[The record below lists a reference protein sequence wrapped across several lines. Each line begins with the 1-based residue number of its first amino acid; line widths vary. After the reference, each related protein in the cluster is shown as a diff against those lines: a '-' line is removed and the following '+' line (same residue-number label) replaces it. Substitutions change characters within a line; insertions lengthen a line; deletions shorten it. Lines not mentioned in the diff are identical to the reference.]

1 MDQCLVS
8 AILVSN
14 FPSNF
19 YQTGDNWTNM
29 WDDIELLTSDDTG
42 SGCLSISSGEE
53 HGTTLY
59 QVDTLVKI
67 SSEKASFSPKLHAC
81 SSSDGFIIVVD
92 QSVTLFDNICRSLQL
107 HLQFDT
113 EVDVVGVC
121 EGGQF
126 LLVGERS
133 GNLHLIHVTSNQTL
147 LTNAFVQQAPDE
159 NQCTY
164 KDLIIEQDGSK
175 EGIYHVFLLTH
186 NGLFCIMDLQ
196 LTQIQ
201 EAIEKKDF
209 RAVKELQGQ
218 IKLNFIA
225 TENYHNNG
233 CLSFVIGDL
242 TSENHVIIGGTGH
255 FVVSKWELDPENKV
269 AAVKN
274 FMDSEM
280 IKGVK
285 KIQLIDNL
293 LFILDTANVLSLWD
307 IYTLIPI
314 WNWPSTCFEDFILTT
329 EADSSSSVTWQGII
343 NLKLIALTTSSN
355 QMRNLM
361 VYSLP
366 TMTLLYSLEVSA
378 VSSLVRT
385 GVSSDTIYLLEGI
398 YENEHNSPEGSV
410 SIVVLRCLTEALPEN
425 RLSRLLHKHKFTEAE
440 NFAISF
446 GLDVEL
452 VYKVKSNDLLER
464 MALCSVGTCEPTVWQ
479 QVVDEAKESLCKI
492 KEDQF
497 VVDYCLKAQW
507 PTFETAQE
515 MLNYAKVRLLKRE
528 DKMTTIFSHSL
539 TEVLKARAKLAT
551 FYGAF
556 GPDKFSGMR
565 WIEFLKNED
574 ILKDIYFQL
583 KEGNLFCAQFLWL
596 RHRADFE
603 SRFDVNKLDTLLNS
617 ISTSIPMRELC
628 LWLQSDV
635 IPFVKRILPDG
646 QRILAKWLE
655 QAARNLELTD
665 KANWPENGLEVAQVF
680 FMSENPDSLGWM
692 SSCQSI
698 VLKDYQ
704 NTEEVC
710 HLKKLVNNLQNL
722 IKLYRKYNCKLA
734 LSEFEKENTTTIVF
748 RMLDKVLAPEL
759 IPSVLEKFVKLYM
772 KEHNLEEE
780 PLLLLYIKDM
790 LERCSCKS
798 ASLFETSWESKAM
811 AIIGCLS
818 DVDLIFDAVLQ
829 IMYGAVVPWS
839 AAVEQLVKKHLEMD
853 HPKVKLL
860 QESYKLMEMKKLLRG
875 YGIRDSHLLNKEIMR
890 VIRYILKQ
898 NGPTSLE
905 DALKVAQAYLLSK
918 DEIYSLRIIDLISRE
933 QDEECLSLLKSL
945 PPTEAEKTAERVI
958 IWARLALQEEPDHS
972 QEDKIQRIF
981 IVRTTVN
988 IIKALRDIQKENP
1001 LKLDECDENL
1011 KVFKTIRS
1019 LQEDFELFLPFEDY
1033 RNRSLIAGLYEEPI
1047 NTQEVSLAWQKSRK
1061 TPEETPPNPKSVSL
1075 RSSLY
1080 RQTLGLLVSEE
1091 DLEAEVVLET
1101 LKSGRIEEALQLCRD
1116 LFQYHCSPNTGRV
1129 LVLTCQKL
1137 CEMLRADVPITVSE
1151 GLNLPLEIHQLA
1163 CQAATICSPDFL
1175 LDALEM
1181 CKYTL
1186 IAMEI
1191 YRHCQMEDCG
1201 TLIKSSF
1208 GADRDPYEEWIYND
1222 FFSEDGIVLELQLVL
1237 PVIYELTSSLIRGS
1251 GGKRYPLDSA
1261 SLPYCSFNKG
1271 ENLLIPIISP
1281 ISSMLQSLQ
1290 ESSQWE
1296 LALKFIIGSFGICLQ
1311 HGMSNCMNISLSE
1324 KLYEERLLINTKSIV
1339 VSLKEKSTSLIR
1351 KNAAALL
1358 HKVFNCRLVD
1368 LHLALGY
1375 CTLLPKKDVFEIIW
1389 KIIDTTW
1396 QNYNKI
1402 LAVSQVGAQ
1411 LAYLYKEPEIRLK
1424 FQELITDAQWGLRLG
1439 KLGISFQPVFREP
1452 SLRKKE
1458 LMSTLVKNTGVDTV
1472 LILEYCSTY
1481 DLDSDV
1487 ALQLFIETLILHHNH
1502 TDHCEEDNAGYSL
1515 KQSHSKVLTKALE
1528 MVPLL
1533 KNTKNLVVSLSGIL
1547 YKLDPYDYEI
1557 IEIVLKIM
1565 QKADEKVTNVNIIQ
1579 GLNLVKHLKSYRRA
1593 SPPGN
1598 LEHEYMMN
1606 HALTLSSAAHTRL
1619 PFHLIFFGK
1628 VQNFWKILSA
1638 ELSEE
1643 SFPTFLLITKLM
1655 KVSLDSLYVSTA
1667 KQVFEKSLK
1676 PKLLKQVQAQGSTL
1690 NNKEIAKTSQTLQ
1703 SYLLSIGNPEWAVA
1717 VAINFAQDV
1726 PEGCYKITTLKFC
1739 LYLAE
1744 KWLKNIPSQKGEN
1757 HEKAEALLKQLRL
1770 QYQRSGTETVLIT
1783 HRLST
1788 PEHLK
1793 LLGKPAQLIAG
1804 LYEHSSIP
1812 LKVQGLAGQDCP
1824 DIHAAAKEIAE
1835 INNLDLEKIWDMLL
1849 EKWLCPTTQTNEI
1862 PSEFFNIQGD
1872 EALQRVLYLLQIRPI
1887 DYSSRMLFL
1896 VATSSVSPR
1905 PVGQQTFA
1913 YRRRALHCLLCL
1925 ADRETIESLFKKPFE
1940 EVKCFLKCITFLA
1953 AFEMLNIPLTYESFH
1968 NSPKEGM
1975 IKGLWKNH
1983 SHEPLAVRL
1992 VTELCLEYKVYDT
2005 QLWSGLLQKLV
2016 GFNMINYL
2024 RNVLSAISNIH
2035 SLWQIPYF
2043 GRAWQRVSQIPLI
2056 SASYPLS
2063 PTQLLACC
2071 ESLVVLLECPVSM
2084 DLDMVAVAK
2093 QYSQLELPGFALAC
2107 LLLMPHSDKRDQQ
2120 LQNFLGWCNLETV
2133 LQQVDEHMN
2142 TGRLAGFACQVK
2154 NFILNH
2160 IISKRQFGTLT
2171 NTKYF
2176 PLLKA
2181 QVISTKKVRELVNYL
2196 VHDDSLDE
2204 ASVLITEYLRQ
2215 CGNPVP
2221 PDIAP
2226 CDIVKMFLS
2235 ESK

>member
-1 MDQCLVS
+1 
-8 AILVSN
+8 
-14 FPSNF
+14 
-19 YQTGDNWTNM
+19 M

-42 SGCLSISSGEE
+42 SGCLSIGSGEE

-81 SSSDGFIIVVD
+81 SSSDGFVIVVD

-113 EVDVVGVC
+113 KVDVVGLC
-121 EGGQF
+121 QGGEF

-164 KDLIIEQDGSK
+164 QDLIIEEGGAKDGK
-175 EGIYHVFLLTH
+175 YHVFLLTY

-209 RAVKELQGQ
+209 IAAKELQGQ
-218 IKLNFIA
+218 TKTSFIT
-225 TENYHNNG
+225 TENYHDRG

-242 TSENHVIIGGTGH
+242 TSENQVIIGGTGD
-255 FVVSKWELDPENKV
+255 FVLSKWELDPENKV
-269 AAVKN
+269 AMVKN
-274 FMDSEM
+274 FIDSDM
-280 IKGVK
+280 IKGAK
-285 KIQLIDNL
+285 KIQLADNL
-293 LFILDTANVLSLWD
+293 LFILDTMNVLSLWD
-307 IYTLIPI
+307 IYTLIPV
-314 WNWPSTCFEDFILTT
+314 WNWPCTHFEDFILTT
-329 EADSSSSVTWQGII
+329 EADSSSSVTWEGVI

-378 VSSLVRT
+378 VSSLVRM
-385 GVSSDTIYLLEGI
+385 GISSDTIYLLEGI
-398 YENEHNSPEGSV
+398 YENDHKSPEGSV
-410 SIVVLRCLTEALPEN
+410 SMIVLRCLTEALPEN

-464 MALCSVGTCEPTVWQ
+464 MALCSVGTHGPTVWQ
-479 QVVDEAKESLCKI
+479 QLVDEAKESLCKI
-492 KEDQF
+492 QDDQF

-507 PTFETAQE
+507 PTFETTQE
-515 MLNYAKVRLLKRE
+515 MLNYAKVRLLKKE
-528 DKMTTIFSHSL
+528 DKIPTTFSNGL

-556 GPDKFSGMR
+556 GPEKFSGNS

-574 ILKDIYFQL
+574 ILKDIYLQL

-603 SRFDVNKLDTLLNS
+603 SRFNVNMLDSLLSS
-617 ISTSIPMRELC
+617 ISTSIPMRALC

-635 IPFVKRILPDG
+635 IPFVKRILPEG
-646 QRILAKWLE
+646 QGILAKWLE

-680 FMSENPDSLGWM
+680 FTSENPDSLGLI
-692 SSCQSI
+692 SSCHCIS
-698 VLKDYQ
+698 LKDCE
-704 NTEEVC
+704 NTEEIC
-710 HLKKLVNNLQNL
+710 HLRELVNNLQEL

-759 IPSVLEKFVKLYM
+759 IPSILEKYVKLYM
-772 KEHNLEEE
+772 KEYNLEEE

-790 LERCSCKS
+790 LERYSCKS

-818 DVDLIFDAVLQ
+818 DTDLIFDAVLQ

-839 AAVEQLVKKHLEMD
+839 TAVEQLVKKHLEMD

-875 YGIRDSHLLNKEIMR
+875 YGIRDTNLLNKEIMR

-898 NGPTSLE
+898 DGPTSLE

-918 DEIYSLRIIDLISRE
+918 DEIYSLRVIDLMSRE
-933 QDEECLSLLKSL
+933 QGEECLYLLKSL
-945 PPTEAEKTAERVI
+945 PPAEAEKTAERVI
-958 IWARLALQEEPDHS
+958 IWARLVLQEEPDDS
-972 QEDKIQRIF
+972 QEGKLERIS
-981 IVRTTVN
+981 IARTTVN

-1001 LKLDECDENL
+1001 LKMDECEENL
-1011 KVFKTIRS
+1011 KLFKTIRS
-1019 LQEDFELFLPFEDY
+1019 LQEDFELFLPFDDY
-1033 RNRSLIAGLYEEPI
+1033 RNHSLVAGLHKEPI
-1047 NTQEVSLAWQKSRK
+1047 NSQEVSQPWQKTRR
-1061 TPEETPPNPKSVSL
+1061 TPEETPSHSKNISL
-1075 RSSLY
+1075 QSSLY
-1080 RQTLGLLVSEE
+1080 RQTLCLLVSEQ
-1091 DLEAEVVLET
+1091 DLEAKVVLKA
-1101 LKSGRIEEALQLCRD
+1101 LNSGRVDEALRLCRD
-1116 LFQYHCSPNTGRV
+1116 LFQCHSNPNTGRV
-1129 LVLTCQKL
+1129 LVLACQKL
-1137 CEMLRADVPITVSE
+1137 CQMLGTDTPMIVPDE
-1151 GLNLPLEIHQLA
+1151 LNLPLEIYQLA
-1163 CQAATICSPDFL
+1163 CQAATVCSPDFL

-1186 IAMEI
+1186 TAMEI
-1191 YRHCQMEDCG
+1191 YRQCQMEDCG
-1201 TLIKSSF
+1201 TLTKTSF
-1208 GADRDPYEEWIYND
+1208 GADRDPYEEWTYND
-1222 FFSEDGIVLELQLVL
+1222 FFSEDGIVLESQLVL
-1237 PVIYELTSSLIRGS
+1237 PVIYELISSLIHES

-1261 SLPYCSFNKG
+1261 SLPYCSFHKG
-1271 ENLLIPIISP
+1271 KNLLLPIINP
-1281 ISSMLQSLQ
+1281 VLALLQNLQ

-1296 LALKFIIGSFGICLQ
+1296 LALKFVVGSFGICLQ

-1324 KLYEERLLINTKSIV
+1324 KLYEEKLLISTKNIIV
-1339 VSLKEKSTSLIR
+1339 GMKEKSTNLVR
-1351 KNAAALL
+1351 ENAAALL

-1368 LHLALGY
+1368 HDLALGY
-1375 CTLLPKKDVFEIIW
+1375 LTLLPKKDVFENIW
-1389 KIIDTTW
+1389 KVINTTW
-1396 QNYNKI
+1396 QNYSKI

-1411 LAYLYKEPEIRLK
+1411 LASLYKETEIRLK

-1439 KLGISFQPVFREP
+1439 KLGISFQPVFREH

-1458 LMSTLVKNTGVDTV
+1458 LMSTLVQNSDVDTT

-1481 DLDSDV
+1481 DLDSDA

-1502 TDHCEEDNAGYSL
+1502 IDPCEEDKAMSSL
-1515 KQSHSKVLTKALE
+1515 KQPHSKVLAKAVE
-1528 MVPLL
+1528 IVPLL
-1533 KNTKNLVVSLSGIL
+1533 KSTRNLVVSLSGIL
-1547 YKLDPYDYEI
+1547 HKLDPYDYEI
-1557 IEIVLKIM
+1557 IEVVLKIM
-1565 QKADEKVTNVNIIQ
+1565 QKADEKVTNLDINQ
-1579 GLNLVKHLKSYRRA
+1579 GLSLMKHLKSYRRA

-1598 LEHEYMMN
+1598 LEHEYIMN
-1606 HALTLSSAAHTRL
+1606 HTMTMSSAAQIRL

-1638 ELSEE
+1638 ELREE
-1643 SFPTFLLITKLM
+1643 SFPTFLLIAKLM
-1655 KVSLDSLYVSTA
+1655 KVSLDSLYVSTV

-1676 PKLLKQVQAQGSTL
+1676 PKLLKQVQAKGSTP
-1690 NNKEIAKTSQTLQ
+1690 NNKEIAKTFQTLQ
-1703 SYLLSIGNPEWAVA
+1703 SYLLSIANPEWAVA
-1717 VAINFAQDV
+1717 VAINLAQDI
-1726 PEGCYKITTLKFC
+1726 PEGCYKITILKFC

-1744 KWLKNIPSQKGEN
+1744 KWLKNISSQDET
-1757 HEKAEALLKQLRL
+1757 HEKAEALLKKLRV

-1783 HRLST
+1783 HGLGS
-1788 PEHLK
+1788 PEHLR
-1793 LLGKPAQLIAG
+1793 LLGKPAQLIAS
-1804 LYEHSSIP
+1804 LYEHGSILP
-1812 LKVQGLAGQDCP
+1812 RIQGPADKDCP

-1835 INNLDLEKIWDMLL
+1835 INNLDLEKIWDVLL
-1849 EKWLCPTTQTNEI
+1849 EKWLCPATQTNEI
-1862 PSEFFNIQGD
+1862 PSEFFNLQGD

-1896 VATSSVSPR
+1896 VATSSVSPFT
-1905 PVGQQTFA
+1905 VGQLTFA

-1925 ADRETIESLFKKPFE
+1925 ADRETIESLFKKPYE

-1983 SHEPLAVRL
+1983 SHEPMAVRL
-1992 VTELCLEYKVYDT
+1992 VTELSLEYKVYDT
-2005 QLWSGLLQKLV
+2005 QLWSGLLQKLL
-2016 GFNMINYL
+2016 GFNMISYL
-2024 RNVLSAISNIH
+2024 RNVLTAISNIR

-2056 SASYPLS
+2056 SASCPLN
-2063 PTQLLACC
+2063 PTQLLACR

-2084 DLDMVAVAK
+2084 DLDMVGVAK
-2093 QYSQLELPGFALAC
+2093 QFSQLELPAFALAC

-2120 LQNFLGWCNLETV
+2120 LQNFLGWCNPEV
-2133 LQQVDEHMN
+2133 ILQQIDEHMN
-2142 TGRLAGFACQVK
+2142 TGQLAGFACQVK
-2154 NFILNH
+2154 GFILNH
-2160 IISKRQFGTLT
+2160 IINKKQFGILA

-2176 PLLKA
+2176 PLLKL
-2181 QVISTKKVRELVNYL
+2181 QVISTQKVKELVDYL
-2196 VHDDSLDE
+2196 VNNDSLDE
-2204 ASVLITEYLRQ
+2204 ASLLIMEYLKQ
-2215 CGNPVP
+2215 CGKAVP
-2221 PDIAP
+2221 LDITP
-2226 CDIVKMFLS
+2226 CDLVKMFLS

>member
-1 MDQCLVS
+1 
-8 AILVSN
+8 
-14 FPSNF
+14 
-19 YQTGDNWTNM
+19 M

-42 SGCLSISSGEE
+42 SGCLSIGSGEE

-92 QSVTLFDNICRSLQL
+92 QSVTLFDNICRCLQL

-113 EVDVVGVC
+113 KVDVVGLC
-121 EGGQF
+121 QGGQF

-133 GNLHLIHVTSNQTL
+133 GNLHLIHVTSKQTL
-147 LTNAFVQQAPDE
+147 LSNAFVQEAPDE

-164 KDLIIEQDGSK
+164 HDLIIEEDGSK
-175 EGIYHVFLLTH
+175 EGTFHVFLLTH
-186 NGLFCIMDLQ
+186 SGLFCIMDLQ
-196 LTQIQ
+196 LKQIQ
-201 EAIEKKDF
+201 EAIEKKAF
-209 RAVKELQGQ
+209 RAAKELQGQ
-218 IKLNFIA
+218 TKTNFIA
-225 TENYHNNG
+225 TENYHNLG
-233 CLSFVIGDL
+233 CSSFVIGDL
-242 TSENHVIIGGTGH
+242 ASENHVIIGGTGH
-255 FVVSKWELDPENKV
+255 FALSKWELDPENKV

-274 FMDSEM
+274 FIDSDM

-285 KIQLIDNL
+285 KVQLTDNL

-307 IYTLIPI
+307 IYTLIPV

-329 EADSSSSVTWQGII
+329 EADSSSSVTWQDAI

-385 GVSSDTIYLLEGI
+385 GISSDTIYLLEGI
-398 YENEHNSPEGSV
+398 YENDHNSPEGLV
-410 SIVVLRCLTEALPEN
+410 SIIVLRCLTEALPEN

-464 MALCSVGTCEPTVWQ
+464 MALCSVNTHEPTVWQ
-479 QVVDEAKESLCKI
+479 HLVDEAKQSLCKI
-492 KEDQF
+492 KDDQF

-507 PTFETAQE
+507 PTFETTQE
-515 MLNYAKVRLLKRE
+515 MLNYAKARLLKKD
-528 DKMTTIFSHSL
+528 DKMTATFSNSL

-556 GPDKFSGMR
+556 GPDKFSGIN
-565 WIEFLKNED
+565 WIEFLKSED
-574 ILKDIYFQL
+574 ILKDIFLQL

-603 SRFDVNKLDTLLNS
+603 SRFDVNTLDNLLNS
-617 ISTSIPMRELC
+617 ISTSIPVRELC
-628 LWLQSDV
+628 WWLQSDV
-635 IPFVKRILPDG
+635 IPFVKRVLPDG

-680 FMSENPDSLGWM
+680 FMSENPDSLGLT
-692 SSCQSI
+692 SSCHYILS
-698 VLKDYQ
+698 DYQ

-710 HLKKLVNNLQNL
+710 HLRELVKNLQEL

-734 LSEFEKENTTTIVF
+734 LSEFEKESTTTIVF

-759 IPSVLEKFVKLYM
+759 IPSVLEKYVKLYM

-790 LERCSCKS
+790 LERYSCKS

-839 AAVEQLVKKHLEMD
+839 TAVEQLVKKHLEMD

-860 QESYKLMEMKKLLRG
+860 QESYNLMEMKKLLRG
-875 YGIRDSHLLNKEIMR
+875 YGIRDANLLNKEIMR

-918 DEIYSLRIIDLISRE
+918 DEVYSLKIIDLMSRE
-933 QDEECLSLLKSL
+933 QGEECLYLLKSL
-945 PPTEAEKTAERVI
+945 PPAEAEKTAERVI
-958 IWARLALQEEPDHS
+958 MWARLALQEEPDNS
-972 QEDKIQRIF
+972 QEDKMQRIS
-981 IVRTTVN
+981 IARTTVN
-988 IIKALRDIQKENP
+988 IIKALCDIQKENP
-1001 LKLDECDENL
+1001 LKMNECEENL
-1011 KVFKTIRS
+1011 KIFKTIRS
-1019 LQEDFELFLPFEDY
+1019 LQEDFQLFLPFEGY
-1033 RNRSLIAGLYEEPI
+1033 RDHSLVAGLHEEPFD
-1047 NTQEVSLAWQKSRK
+1047 TQEDSQPKQKLK
-1061 TPEETPPNPKSVSL
+1061 TPEETPTHPKNASL

-1080 RQTLGLLVSEE
+1080 RQTLCLLVSEQNV
-1091 DLEAEVVLET
+1091 EAEVVLKA
-1101 LKSGRIEEALQLCRD
+1101 LRSGRVEEALQLCRD
-1116 LFQYHCSPNTGRV
+1116 LFQYHRSPNTGRV
-1129 LVLTCQKL
+1129 LLLTCQKL
-1137 CEMLRADVPITVSE
+1137 CQMLGADAPVTLPE
-1151 GLNLPLEIHQLA
+1151 GFNLPLEIHQLA

-1181 CKYTL
+1181 CKYALT
-1186 IAMEI
+1186 AMEI
-1191 YRHCQMEDCG
+1191 YRQCQMEDCG
-1201 TLIKSSF
+1201 TLTKTSF

-1222 FFSEDGIVLELQLVL
+1222 FFSEDGIVLESQLVL
-1237 PVIYELTSSLIRGS
+1237 PVIYELISSLIHAS
-1251 GGKRYPLDSA
+1251 GNKKYPLESA
-1261 SLPYCSFNKG
+1261 SLPYCSFNKE
-1271 ENLLIPIISP
+1271 ENLLLPIINP
-1281 ISSMLQSLQ
+1281 ISALLQSLQ

-1296 LALKFIIGSFGICLQ
+1296 LALKFVVGSFGTCLQ
-1311 HGMSNCMNISLSE
+1311 HGMSNCMDMSLSE

-1339 VSLKEKSTSLIR
+1339 VGMKENSTALIR

-1368 LHLALGY
+1368 LDLALGY

-1389 KIIDTTW
+1389 RVIDGTW

-1411 LAYLYKEPEIRLK
+1411 LAYLYEEAEMRLK
-1424 FQELITDAQWGLRLG
+1424 FQELITDAWWGLRLG
-1439 KLGISFQPVFREP
+1439 KLGISFQPVFREH

-1458 LMSTLVKNTGVDTV
+1458 LMSTLVKNRDVDTA
-1472 LILEYCSTY
+1472 LILAYCSTY
-1481 DLDSDV
+1481 DLDSDA
-1487 ALQLFIETLILHHNH
+1487 ALQLFIETLILQHNH
-1502 TDHCEEDNAGYSL
+1502 INHCGEDSAMYSL
-1515 KQSHSKVLTKALE
+1515 KQAHPEVLAKALE
-1528 MVPLL
+1528 IVPLL
-1533 KNTKNLVVSLSGIL
+1533 KSTRNLVVSLSGIL

-1557 IEIVLKIM
+1557 IEVILKIM
-1565 QKADEKVTNVNIIQ
+1565 QKADEKVTNININQ
-1579 GLNLVKHLKSYRRA
+1579 GLSLVKHLKSYRRA

-1598 LEHEYMMN
+1598 LEHEYVMKHTMS
-1606 HALTLSSAAHTRL
+1606 LSSAAQTRL

-1638 ELSEE
+1638 ELREE
-1643 SFPTFLLITKLM
+1643 SFPTFLLIAKLM

-1690 NNKEIAKTSQTLQ
+1690 NNKEIAKICQTLQ
-1703 SYLLSIGNPEWAVA
+1703 SYLLSIANPEWAVA
-1717 VAINFAQDV
+1717 VAVNFAQDI
-1726 PEGCYKITTLKFC
+1726 PEGFYKITTLKFC

-1744 KWLKNIPSQKGEN
+1744 KWLKNIPSQDET
-1757 HEKAEALLKQLRL
+1757 HDKAEALLKQLSL

-1783 HRLST
+1783 RRLNA
-1788 PEHLK
+1788 PEYLR
-1793 LLGKPAQLIAG
+1793 LLGKPAQLIAS

-1812 LKVQGLAGQDCP
+1812 LRNQGPAGQDHP

-1835 INNLDLEKIWDMLL
+1835 MNNLDLEKIWDALL
-1849 EKWLCPTTQTNEI
+1849 EKWLCPTTQTNEM

-1887 DYSSRMLFL
+1887 DYSTRMLFL

-1905 PVGQQTFA
+1905 PVDQLTFA

-1940 EVKCFLKCITFLA
+1940 EVKCFLQCITFLA

-2005 QLWSGLLQKLV
+2005 QLWSGLLQKLL

-2024 RNVLSAISNIH
+2024 RNVLTAISNIH

-2043 GRAWQRVSQIPLI
+2043 GRAWQRVSQIPLM
-2056 SASYPLS
+2056 SASCPLG
-2063 PTQLLACC
+2063 PAQLLACR

-2084 DLDMVAVAK
+2084 DLDMVGVAK
-2093 QYSQLELPGFALAC
+2093 QYSQLELPAFALAC
-2107 LLLMPHSDKRDQQ
+2107 LLLMPHSEKRDQQ
-2120 LQNFLGWCNLETV
+2120 LQNFLSWCNPETV

-2142 TGRLAGFACQVK
+2142 TGRLAGFACQVSS
-2154 NFILNH
+2154 FILNH
-2160 IISKRQFGTLT
+2160 VINKKQFGMLT

-2176 PLLKA
+2176 PLLKSR
-2181 QVISTKKVRELVNYL
+2181 VIRVQKVKELVNYL
-2196 VHDDSLDE
+2196 IHDDSLDE
-2204 ASVLITEYLRQ
+2204 AAVLITEYLKQ

-2221 PDIAP
+2221 LDTAP

>member
-1 MDQCLVS
+1 
-8 AILVSN
+8 
-14 FPSNF
+14 
-19 YQTGDNWTNM
+19 M
-29 WDDIELLTSDDTG
+29 WDDIELLTTDDTG
-42 SGCLSISSGEE
+42 SGCLSIGSGEE

-113 EVDVVGVC
+113 KVDVVGLC
-121 EGGQF
+121 QGGQF

-164 KDLIIEQDGSK
+164 QDLIIEQDGAK
-175 EGIYHVFLLTH
+175 EGTYHVFLLTH

-201 EAIEKKDF
+201 EAVKKKDF
-209 RAVKELQGQ
+209 RVAKELQEQ
-218 IKLNFIA
+218 TKTNFIA
-225 TENYHNNG
+225 TENYHNLG

-242 TSENHVIIGGTGH
+242 TSENHVMIGGSGH
-255 FVVSKWELDPENKV
+255 CALSKWELDPESKV

-274 FMDSEM
+274 FIDSDM

-285 KIQLIDNL
+285 KIQLTENL
-293 LFILDTANVLSLWD
+293 LFLLDTANILSLWD

-329 EADSSSSVTWQGII
+329 EADSSSSVTWQGVI
-343 NLKLIALTTSSN
+343 NLKLIALTTCSN

-366 TMTLLYSLEVSA
+366 TMTLLYCLEVSA
-378 VSSLVRT
+378 ISSLVRM
-385 GVSSDTIYLLEGI
+385 GISSDTIYLLEGI
-398 YENEHNSPEGSV
+398 NENDHNSPEGSV

-440 NFAISF
+440 NFALSF

-464 MALCSVGTCEPTVWQ
+464 MSSCSVDTHGPTVWRQ
-479 QVVDEAKESLCKI
+479 IVDEAKESLCKI
-492 KEDQF
+492 KDDQF

-507 PTFETAQE
+507 PTFQTTQE
-515 MLNYAKVRLLKRE
+515 MLNYAKVRLLKKE
-528 DKMTTIFSHSL
+528 DKMTVTFSDSL

-556 GPDKFSGMR
+556 GPDKFSGMG

-574 ILKDIYFQL
+574 ILKDVCLQL
-583 KEGNLFCAQFLWL
+583 EEGNLFCAQFLWL
-596 RHRADFE
+596 RHHAEFE
-603 SRFDVNKLDTLLNS
+603 SRFDVNTLDSLLNS
-617 ISTSIPMRELC
+617 ISTSIPTRELC

-635 IPFVKRILPDG
+635 IPFVRRILPGG

-655 QAARNLELTD
+655 QSARNLELTD

-680 FMSENPDSLGWM
+680 FTSENPDSLGLT
-692 SSCQSI
+692 SSCHSI
-698 VLKDYQ
+698 LLKDYQ
-704 NTEEVC
+704 NAEEVC
-710 HLKKLVNNLQNL
+710 RLRKLVNSLQEL

-734 LSEFEKENTTTIVF
+734 LSEFEKEDTTTIVF
-748 RMLDKVLAPEL
+748 RMLDKVFAPEL
-759 IPSVLEKFVKLYM
+759 IPSVLEKYVKLYV

-798 ASLFETSWESKAM
+798 TSLFETSWESKAM
-811 AIIGCLS
+811 AIIRCLS
-818 DVDLIFDAVLQ
+818 DTDLIFDAVLQ

-839 AAVEQLVKKHLEMD
+839 TAVEQLVKKHLEMD

-875 YGIRDSHLLNKEIMR
+875 YGIRDANLLNKEIMR

-918 DEIYSLRIIDLISRE
+918 DEIYSLRIIDLMSKE
-933 QDEECLSLLKSL
+933 EGEECLSLLKSL
-945 PPTEAEKTAERVI
+945 PPAEAEKTAERVI
-958 IWARLALQEEPDHS
+958 IWARLALQEEPENS
-972 QEDKIQRIF
+972 QEDKIQRLSIAK
-981 IVRTTVN
+981 TTVN
-988 IIKALRDIQKENP
+988 IVKALRDIQKENP
-1001 LKLDECDENL
+1001 LKMDECEENL
-1011 KVFKTIRS
+1011 KIFKTIRS
-1019 LQEDFELFLPFEDY
+1019 LQEDFELFLPFEGY
-1033 RNRSLIAGLYEEPI
+1033 RNHSLIAGLHKEPI
-1047 NTQEVSLAWQKSRK
+1047 NTQEISQAWQKSTRML
-1061 TPEETPPNPKSVSL
+1061 EETPTNPKNVSL

-1080 RQTLGLLVSEE
+1080 RQSLNLLVSEQ

-1101 LKSGRIEEALQLCRD
+1101 LNSGRIEEALQLCSD
-1116 LFQYHCSPNTGRV
+1116 LFQNHRSPNTGRV
-1129 LVLTCQKL
+1129 LVLACQKL
-1137 CEMLRADVPITVSE
+1137 CQRLGADAPTALPE
-1151 GLNLPLEIHQLA
+1151 ALNLPLEIHQLA

-1186 IAMEI
+1186 TAMEI
-1191 YRHCQMEDCG
+1191 YRQCQLEECG
-1201 TLIKSSF
+1201 SLTKTSF
-1208 GADRDPYEEWIYND
+1208 GADRDPYEEWIYSD
-1222 FFSEDGIVLELQLVL
+1222 FFSEDGIVLESQLVL
-1237 PVIYELTSSLIRGS
+1237 PVVYELISSLIHAS
-1251 GGKRYPLDSA
+1251 GGRRYPLDSA
-1261 SLPYCSFNKG
+1261 SLPYCPFNKG
-1271 ENLLIPIISP
+1271 ESLLLPVITP
-1281 ISSMLQSLQ
+1281 ISAVLQNLQ

-1296 LALKFIIGSFGICLQ
+1296 LALKFIVGSFGICLQ
-1311 HGMSNCMNISLSE
+1311 HGMSNCMSISLSE
-1324 KLYEERLLINTKSIV
+1324 KLYEERLLIHTKSIV
-1339 VSLKEKSTSLIR
+1339 VGLKEKSTALIR
-1351 KNAAALL
+1351 KNATALL

-1368 LHLALGY
+1368 LDLALGY

-1389 KIIDTTW
+1389 KVIDTTW
-1396 QNYNKI
+1396 QNYHKI

-1424 FQELITDAQWGLRLG
+1424 FQELITDSKWGLRLG
-1439 KLGISFQPVFREP
+1439 KLGISFQPVFREH

-1458 LMSTLVKNTGVDTV
+1458 LLSTLVKNTDVDTA

-1481 DLDSDV
+1481 ELDSDA
-1487 ALQLFIETLILHHNH
+1487 ALQLFIETLILHHNPVN
-1502 TDHCEEDNAGYSL
+1502 HCEEDTAMYSL
-1515 KQSHSKVLTKALE
+1515 NQPHSKILAKALE
-1528 MVPLL
+1528 IVPLL
-1533 KNTKNLVVSLSGIL
+1533 KSTRNLVVSLSSIL
-1547 YKLDPYDYEI
+1547 SKLDPYDYEI
-1557 IEIVLKIM
+1557 IEVVLKIM
-1565 QKADEKVTNVNIIQ
+1565 QKADEKVTNVNINQ
-1579 GLNLVKHLKSYRRA
+1579 GLSLVKHLKSYRRA

-1598 LEHEYMMN
+1598 LEHEYIMK
-1606 HALTLSSAAHTRL
+1606 HAMTLPSAAQTRL

-1638 ELSEE
+1638 ELREE

-1676 PKLLKQVQAQGSTL
+1676 PKLLKQVQAQGSNL
-1690 NNKEIAKTSQTLQ
+1690 NKEIAKIYETLQ

-1717 VAINFAQDV
+1717 VAINFAQDI

-1744 KWLKNIPSQKGEN
+1744 KWLKKIPSQNET

-1783 HRLST
+1783 HHLSV
-1788 PEHLK
+1788 PEYLR
-1793 LLGKPAQLIAG
+1793 LLGKPMQLITS
-1804 LYEHSSIP
+1804 LYEHSSI
-1812 LKVQGLAGQDCP
+1812 LLRIQGPAGQDYP

-1835 INNLDLEKIWDMLL
+1835 INNLDLEKIWDTLL
-1849 EKWLCPTTQTNEI
+1849 EKWLCPTTQISDI
-1862 PSEFFNIQGD
+1862 PSEFFNIQED

-1896 VATSSVSPR
+1896 AATSVSTR
-1905 PVGQQTFA
+1905 PVGQLTFA

-1925 ADRETIESLFKKPFE
+1925 ADRETIESLFRKPFE

-1953 AFEMLNIPLTYESFH
+1953 AFETLNIPLTYESFH

-1983 SHEPLAVRL
+1983 SHEPMAVRL

-2005 QLWSGLLQKLV
+2005 QLWSGLLQKLL
-2016 GFNMINYL
+2016 GFNLINYL
-2024 RNVLSAISNIH
+2024 RNVLTAISNIH
-2035 SLWQIPYF
+2035 SLWHIPYF
-2043 GRAWQRVSQIPLI
+2043 GRAWQQVSQKPLI
-2056 SASYPLS
+2056 SASCPLS
-2063 PTQLLACC
+2063 PTQLSACR

-2084 DLDMVAVAK
+2084 DLDMVAIAK
-2093 QYSQLELPGFALAC
+2093 QYIQLELPAFALAC

-2120 LQNFLGWCNLETV
+2120 LQNFLACCNPETV
-2133 LQQVDEHMN
+2133 LQQADEHMN
-2142 TGRLAGFACQVK
+2142 TGRLAGFACQVR

-2160 IISKRQFGTLT
+2160 IINKRQFGMLA

-2176 PLLKA
+2176 PLSKS
-2181 QVISTKKVRELVNYL
+2181 QVISTQKVKELVTYL

-2204 ASVLITEYLRQ
+2204 ASLLIKEYLKQ

-2221 PDIAP
+2221 PDVAP
-2226 CDIVKMFLS
+2226 CDVVKMFLS

>member
-1 MDQCLVS
+1 
-8 AILVSN
+8 
-14 FPSNF
+14 
-19 YQTGDNWTNM
+19 M

-42 SGCLSISSGEE
+42 SGCLSIGSGEE

-67 SSEKASFSPKLHAC
+67 SSEKASFSPKLHAS

-113 EVDVVGVC
+113 KVEVVGLC
-121 EGGQF
+121 QGGQF

-133 GNLHLIHVTSNQTL
+133 GNLHLIHVTSNKTL
-147 LTNAFVQQAPDE
+147 LTNAFVQRAPDE

-164 KDLIIEQDGSK
+164 QDLIIEQDGSK
-175 EGIYHVFLLTH
+175 EGTYHMFLLTH

-196 LTQIQ
+196 LMQIR

-209 RAVKELQGQ
+209 RAAKELQGQ
-218 IKLNFIA
+218 TKTNFIA
-225 TENYHNNG
+225 TENYHNLG

-242 TSENHVIIGGTGH
+242 TSENHVMIGGAGR
-255 FVVSKWELDPENKV
+255 FALSKWELDPENKV
-269 AAVKN
+269 ASVKN
-274 FMDSEM
+274 FIDSDM
-280 IKGVK
+280 IEGVK
-285 KIQLIDNL
+285 KVQLIDNL
-293 LFILDTANVLSLWD
+293 LFILDTANILSLWD
-307 IYTLIPI
+307 IYTLIPV
-314 WNWPSTCFEDFILTT
+314 WNWPCTCFEDFILTT

-343 NLKLIALTTSSN
+343 NLKLIALTSSSN

-378 VSSLVRT
+378 VSTLVRM

-398 YENEHNSPEGSV
+398 CENDHNSPEGSV
-410 SIVVLRCLTEALPEN
+410 SVVVLRCLTEALPEN
-425 RLSRLLHKHKFTEAE
+425 RLSRLLHKHKFAEAE
-440 NFAISF
+440 SFAISF

-464 MALCSVGTCEPTVWQ
+464 MALCSVGTHGPTVWR

-492 KEDQF
+492 KDDQF

-507 PTFETAQE
+507 PTFETTQE
-515 MLNYAKVRLLKRE
+515 MLNYAKVRLLKKE
-528 DKMTTIFSHSL
+528 DKMTTTYSDSL

-556 GPDKFSGMR
+556 GPDKFSGIA

-574 ILKDIYFQL
+574 ILKDIYLQL

-603 SRFDVNKLDTLLNS
+603 SRFDVNTLDNLLNS

-628 LWLQSDV
+628 LWFQSDV

-680 FMSENPDSLGWM
+680 FTSENPDSLGLT
-692 SSCQSI
+692 SSCHCI
-698 VLKDYQ
+698 LLDYQ

-710 HLKKLVNNLQNL
+710 HLKKLVDSLQEL

-734 LSEFEKENTTTIVF
+734 LSEFEKEDTATIVF
-748 RMLDKVLAPEL
+748 RMLDKVFAPEL
-759 IPSVLEKFVKLYM
+759 IPSVLEKYVKLYM
-772 KEHNLEEE
+772 KEHYLEEE

-790 LERCSCKS
+790 LERYSCKS

-818 DVDLIFDAVLQ
+818 DTDLIFDAVLQ

-839 AAVEQLVKKHLEMD
+839 TAVEQLVKKHLEMD

-860 QESYKLMEMKKLLRG
+860 QESYKLMEMKKLVRG
-875 YGIRDSHLLNKEIMR
+875 YGIRDANLLNKEIMR

-918 DEIYSLRIIDLISRE
+918 DEIYSLWIIDLMSRE
-933 QDEECLSLLKSL
+933 QGEECLSLLKSL
-945 PPTEAEKTAERVI
+945 PPAEAEKTAERVI
-958 IWARLALQEEPDHS
+958 IWARLALQEEPENS
-972 QEDKIQRIF
+972 EEDKIQRVSIAK
-981 IVRTTVN
+981 TTVN

-1001 LKLDECDENL
+1001 LKMDECEENL
-1011 KVFKTIRS
+1011 KIFKTIRS
-1019 LQEDFELFLPFEDY
+1019 LQEDFELFLPFESY
-1033 RNRSLIAGLYEEPI
+1033 SNHSLVAGLHKEPI
-1047 NTQEVSLAWQKSRK
+1047 NTQEITQAWQKSRR
-1061 TPEETPPNPKSVSL
+1061 TPEEAPTNPKNASL

-1080 RQTLGLLVSEE
+1080 RQTLCLLVSEQ

-1101 LKSGRIEEALQLCRD
+1101 LNSGRIEEALELCRN
-1116 LFQYHCSPNTGRV
+1116 LFQNHCNPNKGRV
-1129 LVLTCQKL
+1129 LVLACEKL
-1137 CEMLRADVPITVSE
+1137 CQMLGADAPMTLPE

-1186 IAMEI
+1186 TAMEI
-1191 YRHCQMEDCG
+1191 YRQCQLEECG
-1201 TLIKSSF
+1201 TLTKTSF
-1208 GADRDPYEEWIYND
+1208 GADRDPYEEWIYDD
-1222 FFSEDGIVLELQLVL
+1222 FFSEDGIVLETQLVL
-1237 PVIYELTSSLIRGS
+1237 PVIYELISSLIHAS

-1261 SLPYCSFNKG
+1261 SLPYCPFNKG
-1271 ENLLIPIISP
+1271 ENLLLPIINP
-1281 ISSMLQSLQ
+1281 ISALLQSLQ

-1296 LALKFIIGSFGICLQ
+1296 LALKFVVGSFGICLQ

-1339 VSLKEKSTSLIR
+1339 VGLKEKSTNLIR

-1368 LHLALGY
+1368 LDLALGY

-1389 KIIDTTW
+1389 KVIDTTW

-1411 LAYLYKEPEIRLK
+1411 LAYLYKEPEIRRK
-1424 FQELITDAQWGLRLG
+1424 FQELITDAWWGLRLG
-1439 KLGISFQPVFREP
+1439 KLGISFQPVFREH

-1458 LMSTLVKNTGVDTV
+1458 LMSTLVKNTDVDTA

-1481 DLDSDV
+1481 ELDSDA

-1502 TDHCEEDNAGYSL
+1502 VDHGEEDSATYSV
-1515 KQSHSKVLTKALE
+1515 KQPHSRILAKALE
-1528 MVPLL
+1528 IVPLL
-1533 KNTKNLVVSLSGIL
+1533 KSTRNVVVSLSGIL

-1557 IEIVLKIM
+1557 IEVVLKIM
-1565 QKADEKVTNVNIIQ
+1565 QKADEKVTNVNINQ
-1579 GLNLVKHLKSYRRA
+1579 GLSLVKHLKSYRRA

-1598 LEHEYMMN
+1598 LEHEYIMN
-1606 HALTLSSAAHTRL
+1606 HAMTLSSAAQTRL

-1638 ELSEE
+1638 ELREE

-1676 PKLLKQVQAQGSTL
+1676 PKLLKQMQAQGSTL
-1690 NNKEIAKTSQTLQ
+1690 NSKEIAKTYETLQ

-1717 VAINFAQDV
+1717 VAINFAQDI

-1744 KWLKNIPSQKGEN
+1744 KWLKKIPSQDES

-1783 HRLST
+1783 HRLSA
-1788 PEHLK
+1788 PEHLR
-1793 LLGKPAQLIAG
+1793 LLGKPAQLITS

-1812 LKVQGLAGQDCP
+1812 LRVQEPAGQECP

-1835 INNLDLEKIWDMLL
+1835 INKLDLEKIWDTLL

-1872 EALQRVLYLLQIRPI
+1872 EALQRVIYLLQIRPI

-1896 VATSSVSPR
+1896 AATSVSTR
-1905 PVGQQTFA
+1905 AVGQLTFA

-1925 ADRETIESLFKKPFE
+1925 ADRETIESLFRKPFE

-1983 SHEPLAVRL
+1983 SHEPMAVRL

-2005 QLWSGLLQKLV
+2005 QLWSGLLQKLL
-2016 GFNMINYL
+2016 GFNLINYL
-2024 RNVLSAISNIH
+2024 RNVLTAISNIH

-2056 SASYPLS
+2056 SASCPLS
-2063 PTQLLACC
+2063 PTQLSACR

-2084 DLDMVAVAK
+2084 DLDMIGIAK
-2093 QYSQLELPGFALAC
+2093 QYSQLELPAFALAC

-2120 LQNFLGWCNLETV
+2120 LQNFLGWCNPETV

-2142 TGRLAGFACQVK
+2142 VGRLAGFACQVR

-2160 IISKRQFGTLT
+2160 VINKRQFGMLA

-2176 PLLKA
+2176 PLLKS
-2181 QVISTKKVRELVNYL
+2181 QVISTQKVKELVNYL
-2196 VHDDSLDE
+2196 VHDDSLEE
-2204 ASVLITEYLRQ
+2204 ASVLITEYLKQ

-2221 PDIAP
+2221 PDTAP

>member
-1 MDQCLVS
+1 
-8 AILVSN
+8 
-14 FPSNF
+14 
-19 YQTGDNWTNM
+19 M

-42 SGCLSISSGEE
+42 SGCLSIGSGEE

-67 SSEKASFSPKLHAC
+67 SSEKASFSPKLHAS

-113 EVDVVGVC
+113 KVEVVGLC
-121 EGGQF
+121 QGGQF

-133 GNLHLIHVTSNQTL
+133 GNLHLIHVTSNKTL
-147 LTNAFVQQAPDE
+147 LTNAFVQRAPDE

-164 KDLIIEQDGSK
+164 QDLIIEQDGSK
-175 EGIYHVFLLTH
+175 EGTYHMFLLTH

-196 LTQIQ
+196 LMQIR

-209 RAVKELQGQ
+209 RAAKELQGQ
-218 IKLNFIA
+218 TKTNFIA
-225 TENYHNNG
+225 TENYHNLG

-242 TSENHVIIGGTGH
+242 TSENHVMIGGAGR
-255 FVVSKWELDPENKV
+255 FALSKWELDPENKV
-269 AAVKN
+269 ASVKN
-274 FMDSEM
+274 FIDSDM
-280 IKGVK
+280 IEGVK
-285 KIQLIDNL
+285 KVQLIDNL
-293 LFILDTANVLSLWD
+293 LFILDTANILSLWD
-307 IYTLIPI
+307 IYTLIPV
-314 WNWPSTCFEDFILTT
+314 WNWPCTCFEDFILTT

-343 NLKLIALTTSSN
+343 NLKLIALTSSSN

-378 VSSLVRT
+378 VSTLVRM

-398 YENEHNSPEGSV
+398 CENDHNSPEGSV
-410 SIVVLRCLTEALPEN
+410 SVVVLRCLTEALPEN
-425 RLSRLLHKHKFTEAE
+425 RLSRLLHKHKFAEAE
-440 NFAISF
+440 SFAISF

-464 MALCSVGTCEPTVWQ
+464 MALCSVGTHGPTVWR

-492 KEDQF
+492 KDDQF

-507 PTFETAQE
+507 PTFETTQE
-515 MLNYAKVRLLKRE
+515 MLNYAKVRLLKKE
-528 DKMTTIFSHSL
+528 DKMTTTYSDSL

-556 GPDKFSGMR
+556 GPDKFSGIA

-574 ILKDIYFQL
+574 ILKDIYLQL

-603 SRFDVNKLDTLLNS
+603 SRFDVNTLDNLLNS

-628 LWLQSDV
+628 LWFQSDV

-680 FMSENPDSLGWM
+680 FTSENPDSLGLT
-692 SSCQSI
+692 SSCHCI
-698 VLKDYQ
+698 LLKDYQ

-710 HLKKLVNNLQNL
+710 HLKKLVDSLQEL

-734 LSEFEKENTTTIVF
+734 LSEFEKEDTATIVF
-748 RMLDKVLAPEL
+748 RMLDKVFAPEL
-759 IPSVLEKFVKLYM
+759 IPSVLEKYVKLYM
-772 KEHNLEEE
+772 KEHYLEEE

-790 LERCSCKS
+790 LERYSCKS

-818 DVDLIFDAVLQ
+818 DTDLIFDAVLQ

-839 AAVEQLVKKHLEMD
+839 TAVEQLVKKHLEMD

-860 QESYKLMEMKKLLRG
+860 QESYKLMEMKKLVRG
-875 YGIRDSHLLNKEIMR
+875 YGIRDANLLNKEIMR

-918 DEIYSLRIIDLISRE
+918 DEIYSLWIIDLMSRE
-933 QDEECLSLLKSL
+933 QGEECLSLLKSL
-945 PPTEAEKTAERVI
+945 PPAEAEKTAERVI
-958 IWARLALQEEPDHS
+958 IWARLALQEEPENS
-972 QEDKIQRIF
+972 EEDKIQRVSIAK
-981 IVRTTVN
+981 TTVN

-1001 LKLDECDENL
+1001 LKMDECEENL
-1011 KVFKTIRS
+1011 KIFKTIRS
-1019 LQEDFELFLPFEDY
+1019 LQEDFELFLPFESY
-1033 RNRSLIAGLYEEPI
+1033 SNHSLVAGLHKEPI
-1047 NTQEVSLAWQKSRK
+1047 NTQEITQAWQKSRR
-1061 TPEETPPNPKSVSL
+1061 TPEEAPTNPKNASL

-1080 RQTLGLLVSEE
+1080 RQTLCLLVSEQ

-1101 LKSGRIEEALQLCRD
+1101 LNSGRIEEALELCRN
-1116 LFQYHCSPNTGRV
+1116 LFQNHCNPNKGRV
-1129 LVLTCQKL
+1129 LVLACEKL
-1137 CEMLRADVPITVSE
+1137 CQMLGADAPMTLPE

-1186 IAMEI
+1186 TAMEI
-1191 YRHCQMEDCG
+1191 YRQCQLEECG
-1201 TLIKSSF
+1201 TLTKTSF
-1208 GADRDPYEEWIYND
+1208 GADRDPYEEWIYDD
-1222 FFSEDGIVLELQLVL
+1222 FFSEDGIVLETQLVL
-1237 PVIYELTSSLIRGS
+1237 PVIYELISSLIHAS

-1261 SLPYCSFNKG
+1261 SLPYCPFNKG
-1271 ENLLIPIISP
+1271 ENLLLPIINP
-1281 ISSMLQSLQ
+1281 ISALLQSLQ

-1296 LALKFIIGSFGICLQ
+1296 LALKFVVGSFGICLQ

-1339 VSLKEKSTSLIR
+1339 VGLKEKSTNLIR

-1368 LHLALGY
+1368 LDLALGY

-1389 KIIDTTW
+1389 KVIDTTW

-1411 LAYLYKEPEIRLK
+1411 LAYLYKEPEIRRK
-1424 FQELITDAQWGLRLG
+1424 FQELITDAWWGLRLG
-1439 KLGISFQPVFREP
+1439 KLGISFQPVFREH

-1458 LMSTLVKNTGVDTV
+1458 LMSTLVKNTDVDTA

-1481 DLDSDV
+1481 ELDSDA

-1502 TDHCEEDNAGYSL
+1502 VDHGEEDSATYSV
-1515 KQSHSKVLTKALE
+1515 KQPHSRILAKALE
-1528 MVPLL
+1528 IVPLL
-1533 KNTKNLVVSLSGIL
+1533 KSTRNVVVSLSGIL

-1557 IEIVLKIM
+1557 IEVVLKIM
-1565 QKADEKVTNVNIIQ
+1565 QKADEKVTNVNINQ
-1579 GLNLVKHLKSYRRA
+1579 GLSLVKHLKSYRRA

-1598 LEHEYMMN
+1598 LEHEYIMN
-1606 HALTLSSAAHTRL
+1606 HAMTLSSAAQTRL

-1638 ELSEE
+1638 ELREE

-1676 PKLLKQVQAQGSTL
+1676 PKLLKQMQAQGSTL
-1690 NNKEIAKTSQTLQ
+1690 NSKEIAKTYETLQ
-1703 SYLLSIGNPEWAVA
+1703 SYLLSI
-1717 VAINFAQDV
+1717 
-1726 PEGCYKITTLKFC
+1726 GCYKITTLKFC

-1744 KWLKNIPSQKGEN
+1744 KWLKKIPSQDES

-1783 HRLST
+1783 HRLSA
-1788 PEHLK
+1788 PEHLR
-1793 LLGKPAQLIAG
+1793 LLGKPAQLITS

-1812 LKVQGLAGQDCP
+1812 LRVQEPAGQECP

-1835 INNLDLEKIWDMLL
+1835 INKLDLEKIWDTLL

-1872 EALQRVLYLLQIRPI
+1872 EALQRVIYLLQIRPI

-1896 VATSSVSPR
+1896 AATSVSTR
-1905 PVGQQTFA
+1905 AVGQLTFA

-1925 ADRETIESLFKKPFE
+1925 ADRETIESLFRKPFE

-1983 SHEPLAVRL
+1983 SHEPMAVRL

-2005 QLWSGLLQKLV
+2005 QLWSGLLQKLL
-2016 GFNMINYL
+2016 GFNLINYL
-2024 RNVLSAISNIH
+2024 RNVLTAISNIH

-2056 SASYPLS
+2056 SASCPLS
-2063 PTQLLACC
+2063 PTQLSACR

-2084 DLDMVAVAK
+2084 DLDMIGIAK
-2093 QYSQLELPGFALAC
+2093 QYSQLELPAFALAC

-2120 LQNFLGWCNLETV
+2120 LQNFLGWCNPETV

-2142 TGRLAGFACQVK
+2142 VGRLAGFACQVR

-2160 IISKRQFGTLT
+2160 VINKRQFGMLA

-2176 PLLKA
+2176 PLLKS
-2181 QVISTKKVRELVNYL
+2181 QVISTQKVKELVNYL
-2196 VHDDSLDE
+2196 VHDDSLEE
-2204 ASVLITEYLRQ
+2204 ASVLITEYLKQ

-2221 PDIAP
+2221 PDTAP

>member
-1 MDQCLVS
+1 
-8 AILVSN
+8 
-14 FPSNF
+14 
-19 YQTGDNWTNM
+19 M
-29 WDDIELLTSDDTG
+29 WDDIELLTNDDTG
-42 SGCLSISSGEE
+42 SGSLRVGSGEE

-67 SSEKASFSPKLHAC
+67 SSEKASFSPKLHGC
-81 SSSDGFIIVVD
+81 SSSDGFIIVID

-113 EVDVVGVC
+113 KVDVVGLC
-121 EGGQF
+121 QGGQF

-133 GNLHLIHVTSNQTL
+133 GSLHLIHVTSNETL
-147 LTNAFVQQAPDE
+147 LTNAFVQQTPDE

-164 KDLIIEQDGSK
+164 QDLIIEQDGSK
-175 EGIYHVFLLTH
+175 EGTYHVFLLTH

-209 RAVKELQGQ
+209 IAVKELQGQ
-218 IKLNFIA
+218 SKTNFIT
-225 TENYHNNG
+225 TENYHNLG
-233 CLSFVIGDL
+233 CLSVVIGDL

-255 FVVSKWELDPENKV
+255 FVLSKWELDPENRV
-269 AAVKN
+269 AVIKS
-274 FMDSEM
+274 FLDSDM

-285 KIQLIDNL
+285 KIQLTDNL

-307 IYTLIPI
+307 VYTLIPV
-314 WNWPSTCFEDFILTT
+314 WNWPSTYFEDFILTT
-329 EADSSSSVTWQGII
+329 EADSSSSVTWQDNI

-378 VSSLVRT
+378 ISSLVRT
-385 GVSSDTIYLLEGI
+385 GISSDTIYLLEGI
-398 YENEHNSPEGSV
+398 CKNDHNSPQGSV
-410 SIVVLRCLTEALPEN
+410 SIIVLRCLTEALPEN

-464 MALCSVGTCEPTVWQ
+464 MALCSVGTHEPIVWQ
-479 QVVDEAKESLCKI
+479 QVVNEAKETLCKI
-492 KEDQF
+492 KDDQF

-507 PTFETAQE
+507 PTFETTLE
-515 MLNYAKVRLLKRE
+515 MLNYAKVRLLKKE
-528 DKMTTIFSHSL
+528 DKMSTTFSISL

-556 GPDKFSGMR
+556 GPDKFSGIS

-574 ILKDIYFQL
+574 TLKDICLQL
-583 KEGNLFCAQFLWL
+583 KEGNLLCAQFLWL

-603 SRFDVNKLDTLLNS
+603 SRFDVNALDNLLNS

-646 QRILAKWLE
+646 QRLLARWLE

-680 FMSENPDSLGWM
+680 FTSENPDSLGLT
-692 SSCQSI
+692 SSCHCT
-698 VLKDYQ
+698 LLED
-704 NTEEVC
+704 
-710 HLKKLVNNLQNL
+710 
-722 IKLYRKYNCKLA
+722 
-734 LSEFEKENTTTIVF
+734 TTTIVF

-790 LERCSCKS
+790 LDRYSCKS

-811 AIIGCLS
+811 EIIGCLS

-839 AAVEQLVKKHLEMD
+839 PAVEQLVKKHLEMD

-875 YGIRDSHLLNKEIMR
+875 YGIRDANLLNKEIMR

-918 DEIYSLRIIDLISRE
+918 DEIYSLWIIDLMNRE
-933 QDEECLSLLKSL
+933 QGEECLYLLKNL
-945 PPTEAEKTAERVI
+945 PPAEAEKTAERVI
-958 IWARLALQEEPDHS
+958 IWARLALQEEPDNS
-972 QEDKIQRIF
+972 QEDKMQRMSIA
-981 IVRTTVN
+981 RTTVN
-988 IIKALRDIQKENP
+988 ILKILRDIQKENP
-1001 LKLDECDENL
+1001 LKMDECEENL
-1011 KVFKTIRS
+1011 KIFKSIRS
-1019 LQEDFELFLPFEDY
+1019 LQEDFELFLPFEGY
-1033 RNRSLIAGLYEEPI
+1033 KNHSLVAGLHKEPI
-1047 NTQEVSLAWQKSRK
+1047 NMQEISQTCQKSRTVPK
-1061 TPEETPPNPKSVSL
+1061 ETSTNPKNASL
-1075 RSSLY
+1075 RSNLCRQSL
-1080 RQTLGLLVSEE
+1080 RLLVSEQ
-1091 DLEAEVVLET
+1091 DLEAEVVLEA
-1101 LKSGRIEEALQLCRD
+1101 LNSGRIEEALQLCRD
-1116 LFQYHCSPNTGRV
+1116 LFQYQCIANTGRV
-1129 LVLTCQKL
+1129 LLLMCQKL
-1137 CEMLRADVPITVSE
+1137 CQMLGADAPMTMPE

-1186 IAMEI
+1186 TIMEI

-1201 TLIKSSF
+1201 TLTKTSF

-1222 FFSEDGIVLELQLVL
+1222 FFSEDGIVLESQLVL
-1237 PVIYELTSSLIRGS
+1237 PVIYKLISSLLYTS

-1261 SLPYCSFNKG
+1261 SLPYCSFNEG
-1271 ENLLIPIISP
+1271 ENLLLRIINP
-1281 ISSMLQSLQ
+1281 ISALLQSLQ

-1296 LALKFIIGSFGICLQ
+1296 LALKFIIGSFGFCLQ
-1311 HGMSNCMNISLSE
+1311 HGMSNCMNLSLSE
-1324 KLYEERLLINTKSIV
+1324 KLYEEKLLTNTKSIV
-1339 VSLKEKSTSLIR
+1339 VAMKEKSMTLIR

-1368 LHLALGY
+1368 LDLALGY

-1389 KIIDTTW
+1389 KVIDTTW

-1402 LAVSQVGAQ
+1402 LAVSLVGAQ
-1411 LAYLYKEPEIRLK
+1411 LAALYKEPEIRQK

-1439 KLGISFQPVFREP
+1439 KLGISFQPVFREH

-1458 LMSTLVKNTGVDTV
+1458 LMSTLVKNTYVDTA

-1481 DLDSDV
+1481 KLDSDA

-1502 TDHCEEDNAGYSL
+1502 IDHCEENNAANPL
-1515 KQSHSKVLTKALE
+1515 KQPHSKVLAKALE

-1533 KNTKNLVVSLSGIL
+1533 KSTSNLVVSLSSIL
-1547 YKLDPYDYEI
+1547 HKLDPYDYEI
-1557 IEIVLKIM
+1557 IEVVLKTM
-1565 QKADEKVTNVNIIQ
+1565 QKADEKVTNININQ
-1579 GLNLVKHLKSYRRA
+1579 GLSLLKHLKSYRRA

-1598 LEHEYMMN
+1598 LEHEYIMN
-1606 HALTLSSAAHTRL
+1606 HTMTLSSAAQTRL

-1638 ELSEE
+1638 ELREE

-1676 PKLLKQVQAQGSTL
+1676 PKLLKQVQTQDSTL

-1717 VAINFAQDV
+1717 VAINFAQDI

-1739 LYLAE
+1739 LFLAE
-1744 KWLKNIPSQKGEN
+1744 KWLKNISTQDKTY
-1757 HEKAEALLKQLRL
+1757 EKAEALLKQLRL

-1783 HRLST
+1783 HGLSA
-1788 PEHLK
+1788 PEHLR
-1793 LLGKPAQLIAG
+1793 LLGKPAQLIAS

-1812 LKVQGLAGQDCP
+1812 RRIQGPAGQDCP

-1835 INNLDLEKIWDMLL
+1835 INNLDLEKIWDTLL
-1849 EKWLCPTTQTNEI
+1849 EKWLYPTMQTSEM

-1872 EALQRVLYLLQIRPI
+1872 ETLQRVQYLLQIRPI

-1896 VATSSVSPR
+1896 VATSSISPR
-1905 PVGQQTFA
+1905 PVGQLTFA

-1925 ADRETIESLFKKPFE
+1925 ADKETIESLFKKPFE
-1940 EVKCFLKCITFLA
+1940 EIKCFLKCITFLS
-1953 AFEMLNIPLTYESFH
+1953 AFEMLNIPLTYESFY

-1983 SHEPLAVRL
+1983 SHEPMAVRL
-1992 VTELCLEYKVYDT
+1992 VTELCLEYKVYDS
-2005 QLWSGLLQKLV
+2005 QLWSGLLQKLL

-2024 RNVLSAISNIH
+2024 RNVLTAISNIH

-2043 GRAWQRVSQIPLI
+2043 VRAWQRVSQIPLI
-2056 SASYPLS
+2056 SASCPLS
-2063 PTQLLACC
+2063 PTQLLACR

-2093 QYSQLELPGFALAC
+2093 QYSQLELPAFALAC

-2120 LQNFLGWCNLETV
+2120 LQNFLGWCNPETI
-2133 LQQVDEHMN
+2133 LQQIDEHMN
-2142 TGRLAGFACQVK
+2142 TGQLAGFACQVR

-2160 IISKRQFGTLT
+2160 IINKRQFGVLA

-2176 PLLKA
+2176 TLLKS
-2181 QVISTKKVRELVNYL
+2181 QVISTQKVKEMVNYL
-2196 VHDDSLDE
+2196 IHDDSLDE
-2204 ASVLITEYLRQ
+2204 ASVLITEYLKQ
-2215 CGNPVP
+2215 CGTPVP
-2221 PDIAP
+2221 PDTAP

-2235 ESK
+2235 ESSNPHEQTSYKDKVEF